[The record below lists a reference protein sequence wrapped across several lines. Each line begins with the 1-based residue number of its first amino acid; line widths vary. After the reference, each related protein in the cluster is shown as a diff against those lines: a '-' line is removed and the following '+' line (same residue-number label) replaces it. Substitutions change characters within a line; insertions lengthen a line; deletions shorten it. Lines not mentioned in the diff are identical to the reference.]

1 MTRGRAGC
9 RFRVSLGAWDV
20 SSKSG
25 PAGRDEISEWLENML
40 VSAVWEF
47 EIIWTFGLKQCPWQF
62 SHQPVWH
69 EAVRCLLCQV
79 VGGNHS
85 YSLKLAFAEYF
96 CHKIW
101 HPNHC
106 KHLQRAFYKSFSLY
120 FVDMSHRVHVGRWFT
135 WDFEVGSGCFA
146 RDQKNAAKKLE
157 KLGEFFDAQMVRPFP
172 TPSFK
177 LAAWSPHR
185 CSMSDFFWP
194 NENQGIPFVSCGQIK
209 WHYCFIG
216 AKD

>member
-1 MTRGRAGC
+1 
-9 RFRVSLGAWDV
+9 
-20 SSKSG
+20 
-25 PAGRDEISEWLENML
+25 
-40 VSAVWEF
+40 
-47 EIIWTFGLKQCPWQF
+47 
-62 SHQPVWH
+62 
-69 EAVRCLLCQV
+69 
-79 VGGNHS
+79 
-85 YSLKLAFAEYF
+85 
-96 CHKIW
+96 
-101 HPNHC
+101 
-106 KHLQRAFYKSFSLY
+106 
-120 FVDMSHRVHVGRWFT
+120 MSHRVHVGRWFT

-157 KLGEFFDAQMVRPFP
+157 KLGEFFDAQMARPFP